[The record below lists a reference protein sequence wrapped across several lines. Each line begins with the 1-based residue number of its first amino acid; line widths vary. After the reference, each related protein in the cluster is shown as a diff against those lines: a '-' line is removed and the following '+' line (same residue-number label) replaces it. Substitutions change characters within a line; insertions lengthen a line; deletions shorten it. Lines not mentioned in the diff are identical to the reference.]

1 MVLLRFAGYMPNKE
15 KESSLLPDEFGWDLP
30 PEESW
35 KTVDGPDA
43 AEAKACRKENEL
55 LAVPIPSWKGR
66 KHLGASQ
73 RVVPSLVITVDG
85 PRERSRSAVGL
96 TNESRF
102 KPACRDNSVSKSERQ
117 EAALLTDTPPFIEPS
132 ASEAAGNL
140 PVFDPSRA
148 YPSVPLARP
157 FAGGAH
163 QLTMRTSIREAH
175 TWRFRI
181 GIMICPLMGVTLAL
195 PVGLARLPSGL
206 WIAIAG
212 FILVGAVASLVLLHR
227 AWTCIN
233 DGGARTSPRRAV
245 GLLIVPIFNVYW
257 VFHVAPG
264 FATDFNLFIERH
276 QIEARPLSRN
286 LIFAAMVPLVG
297 IVFCW
302 GVIANICDSIN
313 CVRRSNYLEIDVKE

>member
-1 MVLLRFAGYMPNKE
+1 MVSLRFSGYMPNNE
-15 KESSLLPDEFGWDLP
+15 KESSVLPDEFQWDLP
-30 PEESW
+30 LEES
-35 KTVDGPDA
+35 
-43 AEAKACRKENEL
+43 
-55 LAVPIPSWKGR
+55 
-66 KHLGASQ
+66 
-73 RVVPSLVITVDG
+73 VVPSPVITVDG
-85 PRERSRSAVGL
+85 HREPSRSAAGL
-96 TNESRF
+96 AYEARF
-102 KPACRDNSVSKSERQ
+102 KPARRGNSVPKSQRRP
-117 EAALLTDTPPFIEPS
+117 AALLTGASHPIEPS
-132 ASEAAGNL
+132 VCEAAGDL
-140 PVFDPSRA
+140 PAFGPSRA

-157 FAGGAH
+157 FAGASH

-181 GIMICPLMGVTLAL
+181 GMMICPLIGVTLAL

-212 FILVGAVASLVLLHR
+212 CILVGAVSPLVLLHR

-245 GLLIVPIFNVYW
+245 GLLFFPVFNVYW
-257 VFHVAPG
+257 MFHVVPG

-286 LIFAAMVPLVG
+286 LILAAMVPLIG

-302 GVIANICDSIN
+302 GVIADICDSIN
-313 CVRRSNYLEIDVKE
+313 RVRRSRHLEIDVKE